1 MTTEKKKKNKI
12 YNIIGIIVIAVMLIP
27 QTREPIQVFLHK
39 GLSFFNKSTV
49 IDKAVRKDISNF
61 NWKLRSSTND
71 VLDFNSTKG
80 KVVLINFWATWCPPC
95 IAEMPSLQDLY
106 NDYNEKVVFLFVT
119 NDDFETV
126 NKFKIKK
133 DFNFEF
139 YQSISNVP
147 EELKTQSIPRTFI
160 ISKSGEIVVDES
172 GAVDW
177 NTDTVRS
184 QLDELLSE

>member
-49 IDKAVRKDISNF
+49 IEKAVRKDISNF

-177 NTDTVRS
+177 NTETVRS

>member
-106 NDYNEKVVFLFVT
+106 NDYNERVVFLFVT

>member
-49 IDKAVRKDISNF
+49 IEKAVRKDISNF

-172 GAVDW
+172 GALDW
-177 NTDTVRS
+177 NTETVRS

>member
-49 IDKAVRKDISNF
+49 IEKAVRKDISNF

-106 NDYNEKVVFLFVT
+106 NDYNERVVFLFVT